1 MTTISQAITRTAKAS
16 DEYVNDILAAK
27 KKMGGTTLTAAQRQA
42 HLNTIMA
49 DKQSGFQRLGQA
61 MIGPV
66 QLKLR
71 YQGLVRNV
79 LMEDPLTPGVP
90 IEYDVLDELGQAYML
105 HGTDGEVKITP
116 FEGKRLP
123 VRLFRIASFPVVRK
137 EDLYE
142 LRVSVVEHAQEESRQ
157 AIQKQEDTRLILLL
171 DAAIEGW
178 AANNPK
184 AAGGNTNK
192 VTITG
197 DSITPE
203 ALYEAAANVQEH
215 ELEATRLL
223 LNPRDYYD
231 FYRWDMNATGW
242 AFKDRVV
249 AGEKI
254 TQFGEF
260 TIGKSTIIPK
270 GTTYLTPAPEFLGV
284 MPVRYS
290 LDVEENNQVERFHR
304 GWVMDEM
311 IGMAILNPRG
321 LVKITKQ

>member
-1 MTTISQAITRTAKAS
+1 MNTTSQGLIRQAKAS
-16 DEYVNDILAAK
+16 DDYVSEIVAAQ
-27 KKMGGTTLTAAQRQA
+27 KKMGGTRLSAAQKQA

-49 DKQSGFQRLGQA
+49 DKQSGFQRLGQS

-90 IEYDVLDELGQAYML
+90 IEYDVLDDLGQAYML
-105 HGTDGEVKITP
+105 HATDAEVKITP

-123 VRLFRIASFPVVRK
+123 VQLFRIAAFPVVRK
-137 EDLYE
+137 EDLYQ

-157 AIQKQEDTRLILLL
+157 AIQKQEDIRLLL
-171 DAAIEGW
+171 LMDAAIEGW
-178 AANNPK
+178 ATRNPK
-184 AAGGNTNK
+184 AVSGNTNQL
-192 VTITG
+192 TISG
-197 DSITPE
+197 GYITPE
-203 ALYEAAANVQEH
+203 VLYEAAANVEEH

-223 LNPRDYYD
+223 MNPRDYRD
-231 FYRWDMNATGW
+231 IFRWDINTTGW
-242 AFKDRVV
+242 ALKDRVV

-270 GTTYLTPAPEFLGV
+270 GVTYLTPSPEFLGV
-284 MPVRYS
+284 MPVMYS

-311 IGMAILNPRG
+311 IGMAVLNPRG
-321 LVKITKQ
+321 LVKMTKV

>member
-1 MTTISQAITRTAKAS
+1 MSNTSQGLIRQAKAS
-16 DEYVNDILAAK
+16 DDYVGEILAAQ
-27 KKMGGTTLTAAQRQA
+27 KKMGGTRLSASQKQA
-42 HLNTIMA
+42 HLNTIMS
-49 DKQSGFQRLGQA
+49 DKQSGFQRLGQS

-79 LMEDPLTPGVP
+79 LMEDALTPGVP
-90 IEYDVLDELGQAYML
+90 IEYDVLDDLGQAYML

-123 VRLFRIASFPVVRK
+123 VQLFRVASFPVVRK
-137 EDLYE
+137 EDLYQ

-157 AIQKQEDTRLILLL
+157 AIQKQEDTRLVLLM

-178 AANNPK
+178 QARNPK
-184 AAGGNTNK
+184 AVTGNTNQ
-192 VTITG
+192 VTVTG
-197 DSITPE
+197 GYITPE
-203 ALYEAAANVQEH
+203 VLYEAAANVEEH

-223 LNPRDYYD
+223 MNPRDYRD
-231 FYRWDMNATGW
+231 LFRWDINQTGW
-242 AFKDRVV
+242 ALKDRVV

-254 TQFGEF
+254 VQFGEF
-260 TIGKSTIIPK
+260 TIGKSPIIPK
-270 GTTYLTPAPEFLGV
+270 GTTYLTPDPEFLGV
-284 MPVRYS
+284 MPVMYS